1 MLSKTLF
8 PALQQWKAL
17 TKQAVMKTLEAF
29 NSFYQFVIYEPKKPY
44 IQGSF
49 SNDEVIHASKQN
61 HSLYKHSFVLEQGFD
76 QT

>member
-1 MLSKTLF
+1 
-8 PALQQWKAL
+8 
-17 TKQAVMKTLEAF
+17 MKTLGAF

-61 HSLYKHSFVLEQGFD
+61 HSLYELSFVLEQGFD